1 MRSIY
6 RKIDGVWQWFEA
18 DGTPTE
24 SVAPA
29 VHQDTMPRLRHPVT
43 GHIYESKSAYMRAT
57 NRLGLTVVGND
68 LLSKRKNTPTDIVTE
83 ERVLEAI
90 QKSESILSDP
100 AKRNELKYKNQR
112 LLEEY
117 NKRIRRNE

>member
-1 MRSIY
+1 
-6 RKIDGVWQWFEA
+6 
-18 DGTPTE
+18 
-24 SVAPA
+24 
-29 VHQDTMPRLRHPVT
+29 
-43 GHIYESKSAYMRAT
+43 MRAT